1 MRTPMKKEGFTAITS
16 QLGNGFVDIVV
27 GYKESNYLIELKD
40 GNKPPSQ
47 RKLTPDE
54 IEFHNKWNGQ
64 IAVCESL
71 DDVLKVIG
79 VNH

>member
-1 MRTPMKKEGFTAITS
+1 MKKEGFTAITS